1 MLEALRALVLVLFLA
16 PLVLLMA
23 LYVIARVLSRWL
35 RAYYLA
41 SDDLD

>member
-1 MLEALRALVLVLFLA
+1 MSPLRALVLVLFLA
-16 PLVLLMA
+16 PLMLLMA
-23 LYVIARVLSRWL
+23 LYIVARVLSRWL